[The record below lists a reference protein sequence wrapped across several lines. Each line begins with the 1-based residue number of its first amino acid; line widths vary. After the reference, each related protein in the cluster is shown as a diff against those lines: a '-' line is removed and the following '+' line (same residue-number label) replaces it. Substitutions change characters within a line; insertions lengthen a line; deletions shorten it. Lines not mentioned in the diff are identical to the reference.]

1 MTTAHLDI
9 RPAALA
15 GMWYPADPAALR
27 TLVTGYLAQ
36 ADSPRPAGQVI
47 GLLVPHAGLRYS
59 GPVAAHAFRLLEG
72 QAPEVIALLC
82 PYHRPPRAAFAYPA
96 ATTAHAAYQT
106 PLGTIPVDREAL
118 ARLGTQIP
126 LAEIAH
132 DEEHALEIELPFLQ
146 MVLAGEF
153 QLLPLMLLDQ
163 SAAFARTLGGALA
176 DLLRGCNALLV
187 ASSDLSHFFAQPQAE
202 ALDAITLDAVRA
214 YDPER
219 VIQTGKAPGEGAC
232 GRGAIAAVM
241 WAAQALGANT
251 ATILH
256 YATSGD
262 TGGDTRRV
270 VGYAAGAFHAA
281 PE

>member
-1 MTTAHLDI
+1 MTTVPLDI
-9 RPAALA
+9 RPSALA
-15 GMWYPADPAALR
+15 GQWYPADPAVLR
-27 TLVTGYLAQ
+27 ALVTEYLAQ
-36 ADSPRPAGQVI
+36 ADSPRPNGKLI
-47 GLLVPHAGLRYS
+47 GLLAPHAGLRYS

-72 QAPEVIALLC
+72 QSPEVIALLC
-82 PYHRPPRAAFAYPA
+82 PYHRPPPAAFDYPA

-106 PLGTIPVDREAL
+106 PLGTVPVDRDAL
-118 ARLGTQIP
+118 ARLAAQIP
-126 LAEIAH
+126 FVEIAR
-132 DEEHALEIELPFLQ
+132 DDEHALEIELPFLQ
-146 MVLAGEF
+146 VALAGGF

-163 SAAFARTLGGALA
+163 SAAFARELGEALA
-176 DLLRGCNALLV
+176 DLLRGRNALLI
-187 ASSDLSHFFAQPQAE
+187 ASSDLSHFFTQSQAE

-214 YDPER
+214 YDPQR

-262 TGGDTRRV
+262 TSGDTRRV
-270 VGYAAGAFHAA
+270 VGYAAGAFHAVS
-281 PE
+281 E